1 MPTVAHVAATPRSSN
16 KEASCVTTPRLATS
30 SAAGASRGPTW
41 SRIPQCSSKSRD
53 RTRAPDR
60 LVMTTSRRQ
69 ISHADQC
76 RDAACPVTLRSGRA
90 TGRGRLGGERRREW
104 AGAAGASDDDAGA
117 APPASGHILQPEW
130 NGTDSLRERFDA
142 VKPFLRA
149 SSLLDIGCASR
160 YGRPDWLH
168 GLLAQEITDLVGID
182 INEGTVAK
190 LQAAG
195 YDVRLADA
203 RDFDLHRQFDVVFAG
218 ELIEHLDDVRGF
230 LTSVRRHL
238 APGGRLVLTTPNAFY
253 VGNFVYRFGGRARVH
268 PEHTCWYCEDTLRR
282 VLGHQRIPVGGHA
295 LHRPRRAGHP
305 PGAWRPTAPG
315 TCCRP
320 PRLRHHR
327 RRGHARTGAGRAA
340 AAGA

>member
-1 MPTVAHVAATPRSSN
+1 MNGPVHQGP
-16 KEASCVTTPRLATS
+16 VTTTPAR
-30 SAAGASRGPTW
+30 
-41 SRIPQCSSKSRD
+41 Q
-53 RTRAPDR
+53 RAR
-60 LVMTTSRRQ
+60 
-69 ISHADQC
+69 
-76 RDAACPVTLRSGRA
+76 
-90 TGRGRLGGERRREW
+90 
-104 AGAAGASDDDAGA
+104 
-117 APPASGHILQPEW
+117 SGHILQPEW

-168 GLLAQEITDLVGID
+168 GLLAQEVTDLVGID

-203 RDFDLHRQFDVVFAG
+203 RDFDLQRQFDVVFAG

-282 VLGHQRIPVGGHA
+282 VLTTNGFASVAMHFIGHA
-295 LHRPRRAGHP
+295 SQTPARRLATY
-305 PGAWRPTAPG
+305 GA
-315 TCCRP
+315 
-320 PRLRHHR
+320 RHLLSSPLAFDTIVAVATVD
-327 RRGHARTGAGRAA
+327 GGQTGGAG
-340 AAGA
+340 